1 MCSLQLWGSAS
12 CYMVNVGFDILVSRQ
27 STKCFWYKWH
37 FPWLSTI
44 LMRSSQISVSQLSKF
59 LSKFQRPKNSELS
72 TWQTWT
78 HKTLRVEC
86 VNFVCD
92 IFCQKHVN
100 CKLNRCKIKC
110 VVFMFISILYLT
122 TYCEVQASKMAANFP
137 DHPDTSQAVKNQLR
151 LSENYPGRP

>member
-44 LMRSSQISVSQLSKF
+44 LMRSSQISVSQLSN
-59 LSKFQRPKNSELS
+59 SFQNFRGQKILNFPLGKLER
-72 TWQTWT
+72 T
-78 HKTLRVEC
+78 KTLLIEC

-92 IFCQKHVN
+92 IFCEKHVN